1 MTKRIHNII
10 YDLKSIKNFFVF
22 TNDITKLQK
31 AKGNLRLSQRT
42 SIAILKIFD
51 QIAKKHNIEYWLEG
65 GTLLGAVRHGG
76 FIPWDDD
83 IDIAML
89 SEDYE
94 KIYLILEDEFVKD
107 GFWIKRSLSTI
118 QLFYKDT
125 PAHFD
130 IFRLCKGYSVDVPNG
145 NEYDNFIKKIYY
157 MFKIA
162 KKEIKKSK
170 KFDHEVLKNINNIR
184 NSILFKNKKSIYN
197 GFLFPLYSTYVFT

>member
-31 AKGNLRLSQRT
+31 AKGNLRLSHRT

-107 GFWIKRSLSTI
+107 GFLD
-118 QLFYKDT
+118 Q
-125 PAHFD
+125 
-130 IFRLCKGYSVDVPNG
+130 
-145 NEYDNFIKKIYY
+145 KI
-157 MFKIA
+157 
-162 KKEIKKSK
+162 S
-170 KFDHEVLKNINNIR
+170 
-184 NSILFKNKKSIYN
+184 
-197 GFLFPLYSTYVFT
+197 